1 MSERPVTKSKQR
13 TKDKDLN
20 KARKPADG
28 PALASKS
35 RNRATQRTGV
45 AAGPAEKVSLRIIF
59 PLINKSRLRQ
69 KQLRLAEAMREEGLD
84 ESALARAYA
93 ELVQKLFNG
102 EESSAS
108 DKLLVDLL
116 KEMSRT
122 LEPQSATGAA
132 ASSASDLPV
141 VVQLLHE
148 VPRPVRAGGG
158 ETAIVE
164 GSGAS

>member
-1 MSERPVTKSKQR
+1 MTKSKQR

-28 PALASKS
+28 SALASKS
-35 RNRATQRTGV
+35 RNRAAQEDEV
-45 AAGPAEKVSLRIIF
+45 AAAGPAEKVSLRIIF
-59 PLINKSRLRQ
+59 PLISKSRLRQ

-122 LEPQSATGAA
+122 LEPQGATGAA